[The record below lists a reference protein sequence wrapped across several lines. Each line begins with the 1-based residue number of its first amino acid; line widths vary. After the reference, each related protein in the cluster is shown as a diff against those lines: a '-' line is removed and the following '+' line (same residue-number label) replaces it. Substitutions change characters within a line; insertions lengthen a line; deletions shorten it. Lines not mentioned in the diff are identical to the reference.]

1 MLTDTQVWG
10 FIKLFVNNS
19 STNIKLLSKAQL
31 SKMAQLGGFLFN
43 SENSFTK
50 ELKNNLVS
58 SSKNKVWNI
67 VVDTTLNDA
76 VKKITALGKKN

>member
-1 MLTDTQVWG
+1 M
-10 FIKLFVNNS
+10 FVNNS

-76 VKKITALGKKN
+76 VKKINALEKKN

>member
-31 SKMAQLGGFLFN
+31 SKMAQLGGFLFS

>member
-1 MLTDTQVWG
+1 M
-10 FIKLFVNNS
+10 FANNS

-31 SKMAQLGGFLFN
+31 SKMTQLGGYLFN

-50 ELKNNLVS
+50 TLKNNLVS
-58 SSKNKVWNI
+58 GSKNEVWNI

-76 VKKITALGKKN
+76 VKKINAFGKKI

>member
-1 MLTDTQVWG
+1 M
-10 FIKLFVNNS
+10 
-19 STNIKLLSKAQL
+19 SKAQL

-76 VKKITALGKKN
+76 VKKINALEKKN

>member
-1 MLTDTQVWG
+1 M
-10 FIKLFVNNS
+10 FVNNS

>member
-1 MLTDTQVWG
+1 M
-10 FIKLFVNNS
+10 
-19 STNIKLLSKAQL
+19 SKAQL

-76 VKKITALGKKN
+76 VKKITALGKKIKNEQEQC

>member
-1 MLTDTQVWG
+1 
-10 FIKLFVNNS
+10 
-19 STNIKLLSKAQL
+19 
-31 SKMAQLGGFLFN
+31 MAQLGGFLFS

-50 ELKNNLVS
+50 ELKNNIVS

-67 VVDTTLNDA
+67 VVDTTINDA

>member
-1 MLTDTQVWG
+1 M
-10 FIKLFVNNS
+10 
-19 STNIKLLSKAQL
+19 SKAQL